1 MTEHDLRNV
10 ITAYNEGSFLAA
22 SRKLFVSQ
30 SALSQS
36 IRKLEKQLGATLF
49 INSGNHVKPT
59 KLCHQIVARGNRVLA
74 VWDSFEVDV
83 RHFLTESLPGFC
95 ILAPTGILLSAVL
108 PVLGP
113 FQEIYPDVDIRLME
127 KSKSSIYE
135 HLNQNPEDLGFV
147 PDSHPG
153 NTFQMI
159 PVFTTQYYLAVP
171 DSHPYAKAHP
181 FRGFERIETACLSDF
196 KNESFAVPAENYTS
210 FKAFMLLFE
219 EAGFKPKAVFESYFP
234 SALRGYVNA
243 GKALT
248 LVNSYVAKRQFDS
261 ENISYYAIDLPG
273 SIRTVYA
280 CHSKEV
286 PLSPIQEELIKK
298 ITACQKDMQ

>member
-22 SRKLFVSQ
+22 SKKLFVSQ

-59 KLCHQIVARGNRVLA
+59 KLCHQIVARGNRVLSA
-74 VWDSFEVDV
+74 WESFEMDI
-83 RHFLTESLPGFC
+83 REFLKESTPGFC

-113 FQEIYPDVDIRLME
+113 FQEGYPDVDIRLME
-127 KSKSSIYE
+127 KTKNSIFE
-135 HLNQNPEDLGFV
+135 HLNQNPEDIGFV
-147 PDSHPG
+147 LGSSHG

-159 PVFTTQYYLAVP
+159 PVFDAMYYLAVP

-181 FRGFERIETACLSDF
+181 FRGFDRIETVSLSAF
-196 KNESFAVPAENYTS
+196 ENENFAVPTENYAS
-210 FKAFMLLFE
+210 YNAFMHLFE
-219 EAGFKPKAVFESYFP
+219 EAGFRPKIVFESYFP
-234 SALRGYVNA
+234 AALRGYVNA

-248 LVNSYVAKRQFDS
+248 LINSYVAKRLFDS

-273 SIRTVYA
+273 SVRTVYA

-286 PLSPIQEELIKK
+286 PISPIQEELIKK
-298 ITACQKDMQ
+298 ITVCQKDIR